1 MIDPSVKQDLREIG
15 KKLTN
20 LRGLFDLDLKQEMI
34 ENFEEK
40 MSAPDFWDDNEK
52 AQALIAEMNAVK
64 GSVDQYAKAA
74 AGLRRCLD
82 DG

>member
-40 MSAPDFWDDNEK
+40 MSAPTSG
-52 AQALIAEMNAVK
+52 MTM
-64 GSVDQYAKAA
+64 
-74 AGLRRCLD
+74 RRRKPSLPR
-82 DG
+82 